1 MIIDWGDKIRGA
13 AVISSYAA
21 PLLEG
26 CGTIKKGDLR
36 VVGETEPVPFVAAFA
51 TDLLNEVEQAELQRA
66 LYEAGKEPGMLT
78 ALETMLGF
86 APEDFKPVGINLP
99 ALRRPSAPGRGEG
112 AQPPRRSR
120 TQLRATTA
128 LQDYRWRGPAG

>member
-51 TDLLNEVEQAELQRA
+51 TNLLNEDEQAEVQT
-66 LYEAGKEPGMLT
+66 GS
-78 ALETMLGF
+78 
-86 APEDFKPVGINLP
+86 V
-99 ALRRPSAPGRGEG
+99 
-112 AQPPRRSR
+112 RSR
-120 TQLRATTA
+120 QGAA
-128 LQDYRWRGPAG
+128 AC